1 MSTKYLTMMMMKNI
15 SLLLVILMSNL
26 MIVVV
31 NAHNSIE
38 NTFDILTMSVS
49 NSIDYLFY
57 VPKNMGDLETFLAGK
72 KINASLDMPIIT
84 TSSDEMASEV

>member
-26 MIVVV
+26 LIVV